1 MLTFRPQL
9 GPQSPGA
16 PGVTGGSG
24 AGTGPARTGSAGT
37 GPGEG
42 GRLGLL
48 LGYAGWRE
56 HSWADSLPTLL
67 APMGITAHRAT
78 SGQMASSIISATPI
92 HIAVVDL
99 GLPMEDVPAGQPVS
113 ENTVGKSDEG
123 GPRLLEMLRRLAQ
136 PPHTVVIKR
145 RRGARDERR
154 DVAAALKLGAFAVI
168 DPPAPRTAP
177 APVAPVASISSGE
190 LEVLLEVLRRI
201 LYRHYQ
207 GRWPETNQAGG
218 DPRRVV

>member
-1 MLTFRPQL
+1 MLTLRPQL
-9 GPQSPGA
+9 GPQA
-16 PGVTGGSG
+16 PGSAGGSG
-24 AGTGPARTGSAGT
+24 AGTGSAGT
-37 GPGEG
+37 GPNEG

-99 GLPMEDVPAGQPVS
+99 GLPMEDAPAGQPAAQGS
-113 ENTVGKSDEG
+113 IGTPDEG

-168 DPPAPRTAP
+168 DPPAPRVAP
-177 APVAPVASISSGE
+177 APVAPGAPVALGE

-218 DPRRVV
+218 DPGRVV

>member
-1 MLTFRPQL
+1 MVRPQFDV
-9 GPQSPGA
+9 QA
-16 PGVTGGSG
+16 PGSAGGSG
-24 AGTGPARTGSAGT
+24 TGTGPAGT
-37 GPGEG
+37 GLTKSGPSEG

-56 HSWADSLPTLL
+56 HSWADALPTLL

-78 SGQMASSIISATPI
+78 SGQMASSIISSTPI

-99 GLPMEDVPAGQPVS
+99 GLPMEAPATGEPVS
-113 ENTVGKSDEG
+113 ESTSGRADEG
-123 GPRLLEMLRRLAQ
+123 GPKLLEMLRRLAQ

-168 DPPAPRTAP
+168 DPPAPRGES
-177 APVAPVASISSGE
+177 APVASLSSGE